1 MKKIT
6 SVSELREAI
15 EFLEIKQAREA
26 KLLKE
31 QFHIVY
37 ESLKPVNV
45 LKNAFNSLTH
55 MPDFKE
61 GLVNTTLG
69 LTTSHLAKKIIIGST
84 GGPIKQLL
92 GIMLQMG
99 IANLVSKNGD
109 SIKSAGINLIK
120 HFLNSRKEKRER
132 KEHFMSFI

>member
-31 QFHIVY
+31 QFQVVY
-37 ESLKPVNV
+37 ESLKPINV
-45 LKNAFNSLTH
+45 LKNTFNSLTH

-61 GLVNTTLG
+61 GIVNATLG
-69 LTTSHLAKKIIIGST
+69 LTTSHLAKKIIIGSA
-84 GGPIKQLL
+84 GGPLKQLL
-92 GIMLQMG
+92 GIFMQMG
-99 IANLVSKNGD
+99 IANLVAKNGD
-109 SIKSAGINLIK
+109 SIKSAGITLLK
-120 HFLNSRKEKRER
+120 HFLNKRKEKRRED
-132 KEHFMSFI
+132 HFASFI